1 MPLRLTS
8 NKVAAMAAR
17 VGEHLMLSIL
27 AVLLLP
33 AAAVADY
40 QKLDG
45 IVAVV
50 DDDVV
55 LASELMDRLALV
67 RRSSEENGQR
77 LPPNDILVSQIMERL
92 IIENLQRQEAERR
105 GVIIDDETLSR
116 AVGQFAQNNNMTLDE
131 FRQALAAEGN
141 NFRQFREDI
150 RAEMVV
156 NRLQRALVT
165 RRISITEQDIQ
176 GLLNSP
182 FYKQLFSDEYRVG
195 HIMIT
200 LPENASEA
208 VALQAVEK
216 AQGLVA
222 ELRGGAE
229 FAPMAMAE
237 SSASSA
243 LEGGDMGWRKAG
255 ELPSLFAEPVM
266 QMTVGDVAEPMMS
279 GNSIHII
286 KLLEQRGAGVQKSKQ
301 TKVRHILVR
310 PSEIRTPSEAEAII
324 RDLHQKLLDG
334 GDFIELATEFSEDP
348 GSALNGGELGWSTP
362 DQFVGAFADTM
373 QITEEGQFSEPFLS
387 QFGWHILLV
396 EGRREEDMS
405 DEARRNMALELL
417 HKRRFEEERQEW
429 LKELRDEAFVEIRLP
444 NA

>member
-1 MPLRLTS
+1 MLLREESEKLKPAANWFRKGLKLFALT
-8 NKVAAMAAR
+8 
-17 VGEHLMLSIL
+17 
-27 AVLLLP
+27 VLLSPLGV
-33 AAAVADY
+33 VAEY

-55 LASELMDRLALV
+55 LASELMERLDLV
-67 RRSSEENGQR
+67 RRSSEDNGQR

-92 IIENLQRQEAERR
+92 IIENLQRQEADRR
-105 GVIIDDETLSR
+105 GVTIDDETLSR
-116 AVGQFAQNNNMTLDE
+116 AVAQFAQNNNMTLDQ
-131 FRQALAAEGN
+131 FRQALAADGN

-150 RAEMVV
+150 RAEMIV

-165 RRISITEQDIQ
+165 RRISITEQDVQ

-182 FYKQLFSDEYRVG
+182 FYKQMFSDEYRVG

-200 LPENASEA
+200 LPEDASED
-208 VALQAVEK
+208 VARQALEK
-216 AQGLVA
+216 ADGLVA
-222 ELRGGAE
+222 ELRDGGE
-229 FAPMAMAE
+229 FAQMAMAE

-255 ELPSLFAEPVM
+255 ELPSLFAEPVL
-266 QMTVGDVAEPMMS
+266 QMTVGDIAEPILSS
-279 GNSIHII
+279 GTIHII
-286 KLLEQRGAGVQKSKQ
+286 KLLEQRGAGVQKAKQ

-310 PSEIRTPSEAEAII
+310 PSEIRTPAEAEAII
-324 RDLHQKLLDG
+324 RDVHQRLVNG
-334 GDFIELATEFSEDP
+334 GDFIELAKEFSEDP

-373 QITEEGQFSEPFLS
+373 QITEEGAFSEPFLS
-387 QFGWHILLV
+387 QFGWHVLLV

-417 HKRRFEEERQEW
+417 HNRRFEEERQEW

>member
-1 MPLRLTS
+1 MSSKQLLE
-8 NKVAAMAAR
+8 NFIAAPKPSFLALVMCALAC
-17 VGEHLMLSIL
+17 LSVPETAL
-27 AVLLLP
+27 AQ
-33 AAAVADY
+33 Y

-55 LASELMDRLALV
+55 LASELLDRLDLV
-67 RRSSEENGQR
+67 RRSSEENGTR

-92 IIENLQRQEAERR
+92 ILENLQRQEAERR
-105 GVIIDDETLSR
+105 GINIDDETLSR
-116 AVGQFAQNNNMTLDE
+116 AVNQFAQNNNLTLDE
-131 FRQALAAEGN
+131 FRQALIADGN

-150 RAEMVV
+150 REEMLV
-156 NRLQRALVT
+156 NRLQRALVS
-165 RRISITEQDIQ
+165 RRISITEQDVQ

-182 FYKQLFSDEYRVG
+182 YYKQLFSDEYRVG

-200 LPENASEA
+200 IDEKASEEA
-208 VALQAVEK
+208 ARQALEK
-216 AQGLVA
+216 AQSLVTN
-222 ELRGGAE
+222 LREGAE
-229 FAPMAMAE
+229 FGPVAMAE

-266 QMTVGDVAEPMMS
+266 QMSVGEIAQPIVS
-279 GNSIHII
+279 GNSIHVI
-286 KLLEQRGAGVQKSKQ
+286 KLLEQRGAGVQKAKQ

-310 PSEIRTPSEAEAII
+310 PSEIRTPSEAEEII
-324 RDLHQKLLDG
+324 RDLHQRLG
-334 GDFIELATEFSEDP
+334 SGSDFIELATEYSEDP
-348 GSALNGGELGWSTP
+348 GSALNGGDLGWSTP
-362 DQFVGAFADTM
+362 DQFVGIFAEVM
-373 QITEEGQFSEPFLS
+373 QSTDEGAFSEPFLS
-387 QFGWHILLV
+387 QFGWHVLLV
-396 EGRREEDMS
+396 EGLREQDMS

-417 HKRRFEEERQEW
+417 HSRRFEEERQEW

>member
-1 MPLRLTS
+1 
-8 NKVAAMAAR
+8 
-17 VGEHLMLSIL
+17 MLL
-27 AVLLLP
+27 AP
-33 AAAVADY
+33 AAAVAEY
-40 QKLDG
+40 RKLDG

-55 LASELMDRLALV
+55 LASELMDRLDLV

-105 GVIIDDETLSR
+105 GVTIDDETLSR

-131 FRQALAAEGN
+131 FRQALAADGN

-165 RRISITEQDIQ
+165 RRISITEQDVQ

-222 ELRGGAE
+222 ELRDGAE

-237 SSASSA
+237 SSANSA
-243 LEGGDMGWRKAG
+243 LEGGDMGWRMAG
-255 ELPSLFAEPVM
+255 SCRAC
-266 QMTVGDVAEPMMS
+266 
-279 GNSIHII
+279 
-286 KLLEQRGAGVQKSKQ
+286 
-301 TKVRHILVR
+301 
-310 PSEIRTPSEAEAII
+310 
-324 RDLHQKLLDG
+324 
-334 GDFIELATEFSEDP
+334 
-348 GSALNGGELGWSTP
+348 
-362 DQFVGAFADTM
+362 
-373 QITEEGQFSEPFLS
+373 
-387 QFGWHILLV
+387 
-396 EGRREEDMS
+396 
-405 DEARRNMALELL
+405 
-417 HKRRFEEERQEW
+417 
-429 LKELRDEAFVEIRLP
+429 LP
-444 NA
+444 NLSCK